1 MKKKPT
7 LLEIG
12 KEIGILTVAVAIIAA
27 AVYFFLVPSHTS
39 VSSISGL
46 GIILSNFIPLPL
58 SAITMILNV
67 VLLIIGFLTCGKE
80 FGAKTVYT
88 SILLP
93 LFLGLFELLF
103 PDFESMTGSQE
114 LDVLCYILVV
124 SIGLSI
130 LFNRN
135 ASSGGLDIVAKI
147 LNKYLRIDL
156 GRAMSLA
163 GMCVALSAAFV
174 YDKKT
179 VVLSVLGTYFNGIIL
194 DHFIFDH
201 NKKRRVCIITEKEE
215 ALRKFIIDDL
225 HSGATIYEAIGAYN
239 FEKHNEIITIVD
251 KNEYQK
257 LMNFINREDPK
268 AFITVYNVSNMQYQ
282 PKLRTK
288 ARPEP
293 SETQKT

>member
-1 MKKKPT
+1 MTNKKPNPKA
-7 LLEIG
+7 LI
-12 KEIGILTVAVAIIAA
+12 KEALILTIAVAIIAA
-27 AVYFFLVPSHTS
+27 AVYLFLAPSHTS

-46 GIILSNFIPLPL
+46 GIVLSNFVPLPL

-67 VLLIIGFLTCGKE
+67 VLLVIGFLTCGRE

-88 SILLP
+88 SIMLP
-93 LFLGLFELLF
+93 LFLGLFEVIF
-103 PDFESMTGSQE
+103 PNFQSMTGSQE

-147 LNKYLRIDL
+147 MNKYLHMEL
-156 GRAMSLA
+156 GRAMSLS
-163 GMCVALSAAFV
+163 GMCVALSAALV

-179 VVLSVLGTYFNGIIL
+179 VVLSILGTYFNGIIL

-201 NKKRRVCIITEKEE
+201 NRKRRVCIITEKEE
-215 ALRKFIIDDL
+215 ELRQFIIQEL
-225 HSGATIYEAIGAYN
+225 HSGATIYAAIGAYN

-251 KNEYQK
+251 NSEYQK
-257 LMNFINREDPK
+257 LINFINREDPK
-268 AFITVYNVSNMQYQ
+268 AFITIYNVSNMQYQ
-282 PKLRTK
+282 PKIWDRK
-288 ARPEP
+288 
-293 SETQKT
+293 